1 MEVMEKQHGGYEKV
15 GFVPA
20 DLYNFFKRY
29 NRTILG
35 HDAETVISHM
45 RARQEKDSEFFLQ
58 YTTDDLGHLR
68 NLFSSDAQ
76 SRIDYDVFGDVVVF
90 DSTYRVNRYNLPFVP
105 FIGVNHHRSTV
116 VFGCGVVS
124 DESIGSY

>member
-1 MEVMEKQHGGYEKV
+1 
-15 GFVPA
+15 
-20 DLYNFFKRY
+20 
-29 NRTILG
+29 
-35 HDAETVISHM
+35 M
-45 RARQEKDSEFFLQ
+45 RARQENDSEFFFQ

-76 SRIDYDVFGDVVVF
+76 SHIDYDVFGDVVAF
-90 DSTYRVNRYNLPFVP
+90 DSTYRVKRYNMPFVP
-105 FIGVNHHRSTV
+105 FVGVNHHWSTV